1 MPTVDPLTV
10 LRRSIS
16 SANLDPYEAAM
27 DALSGAS
34 SMSEIYDLAGF
45 VIERVEEEFD
55 CMHCVPGCSECCS
68 HLPLVTLDEWR
79 SIVTWMHDN
88 LTADRR
94 AQIVSKSEWLL
105 TDQKSVLPRWMR
117 LGEVDLESREAVDIV
132 GDMFDNEST
141 MCPFLFDGRCAVYPV
156 RPLICRSYG
165 RMMRTED
172 DSLYCQPILDRINGA
187 LDQGVDVEL
196 PLYGPYQEASYDLN
210 GDRSYFSLL
219 PVWVLSHRT
228 NEGDMSDVVV
238 DLSSN
243 GDWPVLDT
251 KWGFGDAFEPEPQ
264 VSP

>member
-1 MPTVDPLTV
+1 MQVNSWSRKRA
-10 LRRSIS
+10 RRLVAVSPVVWIAILATPGAY
-16 SANLDPYEAAM
+16 SA
-27 DALSGAS
+27 
-34 SMSEIYDLAGF
+34 
-45 VIERVEEEFD
+45 EEY
-55 CMHCVPGCSECCS
+55 
-68 HLPLVTLDEWR
+68 R
-79 SIVTWMHDN
+79 
-88 LTADRR
+88 
-94 AQIVSKSEWLL
+94 
-105 TDQKSVLPRWMR
+105 
-117 LGEVDLESREAVDIV
+117 
-132 GDMFDNEST
+132 
-141 MCPFLFDGRCAVYPV
+141 DGRPAATL
-156 RPLICRSYG
+156 RF
-165 RMMRTED
+165 
-172 DSLYCQPILDRINGA
+172 GA